1 MTPNL
6 FQYSATV
13 VSVHDGDTLDL
24 EIDFGFKI
32 SQTQT
37 VRLFGINAPELKE
50 PLGPKATIALT
61 TFVSVGDTVFVQTIK
76 DKTEKFGRLLAK
88 IYTVTLDSK
97 SKIDTVDDNCI
108 NKQLLD
114 MNIGYVEF
122 MLPKNYIW

>member
-13 VSVHDGDTLDL
+13 LSVHDGDTLDL
-24 EIDFGFKI
+24 KIDFGFKI
-32 SQTQT
+32 NQTQT
-37 VRLFGINAPELKE
+37 VRLFGINAPELKD
-50 PLGPKATIALT
+50 PLGLKATIALAT
-61 TFVSVGDTVFVQTIK
+61 LMGVGDTVFVQTIK

-88 IYTVTLDSK
+88 IYTVKLDSK
-97 SKIDTVDDNCI
+97 GKIDTVDYICI

-114 MNIGYVEF
+114 MNLGYVEF